1 MLKTCKIARNTNIFF
16 IYFNRGCS
24 NRSNAYHV
32 LIATNVSE
40 YIYDLEVKVQI
51 QIFLKICLTALN
63 TNSSFMHWLSAF
75 IFSTMIAY
83 VV

>member
-16 IYFNRGCS
+16 IYLTEGVQIAPMF
-24 NRSNAYHV
+24 AYYV
-32 LIATNVSE
+32 FIATNVSK

-63 TNSSFMHWLSAF
+63 TNSSFMH
-75 IFSTMIAY
+75 
-83 VV
+83 

>member
-1 MLKTCKIARNTNIFF
+1 MLKTCKIARNTYIFF
-16 IYFNRGCS
+16 NYFNRGCS
-24 NRSNAYHV
+24 NRPNVASHV

-63 TNSSFMHWLSAF
+63 TNSLFMH
-75 IFSTMIAY
+75 
-83 VV
+83 